1 MRHRKANKKLGRS
14 TAHRD
19 ALISALVCALIEE
32 KRIVTTLAKAKEAR
46 RLADRIVTLA
56 RKGTLAA
63 RRQAIATLRREARVT
78 ALFDNVVPALQGRL
92 GGFTRITKTSRRRSD
107 GSQMALLEWVGI
119 APADKKR
126 KKKVEEAKAEEKK

>member
-14 TAHRD
+14 AAHRD
-19 ALISALVCALIEE
+19 TLMSALVCALIEE
-32 KRIVTTLAKAKEAR
+32 KRIATTLAKAKEAR
-46 RLADRIVTLA
+46 RLADQMVTLA

-63 RRQAIATLRREARVT
+63 RRQAIAMLRREERVT
-78 ALFDNVVPALQGRL
+78 ALFDNVVPALQGRA

-119 APADKKR
+119 VPADKKR
-126 KKKVEEAKAEEKK
+126 KKKVEEKKAEDKK